1 MTSPNPA
8 APRRLAFISSNP
20 AWGGSEELWSAAAAE
35 LAAAGHH
42 VTIIKG
48 DLSGTSPRLKR
59 LRDLGCTMI
68 DLKRLPLMPRRTYE
82 FLANFAWPTAFAIQ
96 ALRLRFALKKAKAEL
111 VIVSQGGNIDGLFH
125 LKRVRKRGF
134 AYGIICQ
141 KAAEMYWPTDRYLGD
156 MQDAYR
162 DARFVWFVS
171 EHNRR
176 LTEEQLGRSLPQAAV
191 VRNPFLVPWEERS
204 DWPEGE
210 GLRLACVGRLF
221 PREKGQ
227 DIILR
232 VLARKKWR
240 ARPVSVTF
248 FGSGDHRAGL
258 EETARYLGV
267 ENAHFGG
274 HSDDVAGIWNDHHG
288 LLLPSHC
295 EGLPLVLV
303 ETMLQG
309 RVPIVTRVAGNPEV
323 VEDGVTGFL
332 AAAPTDDA
340 VDEALERAWAARERW
355 PEIGRAAARSIRATV
370 PRDPAAALAEM
381 IVGAAEGRTLAPESF
396 LEPVLRDGPSTRDPI
411 KVLL

>member
-1 MTSPNPA
+1 MT
-8 APRRLAFISSNP
+8 PRRLAFISSNP
-20 AWGGSEELWSAAAAE
+20 GWGGSEELWSAAAAE

-42 VTIIKG
+42 VTVIKG
-48 DLSGTSPRLKR
+48 DLGGPGPRLAR
-59 LRDLGCTMI
+59 LRELGCAMI
-68 DLKRLPLMPRRTYE
+68 DLKRLPLLPARTYE
-82 FLANFAWPTAFAIQ
+82 FLANIAWPAAFLILAV
-96 ALRLRFALKKAKAEL
+96 RLRWALWRAKAEL

-125 LKRVRKRGF
+125 LKRVRKRGY

-141 KAAEMYWPTDRYLGD
+141 KAAEMYWPTDRYLSEL
-156 MQDAYR
+156 QDVYR
-162 DARFVWFVS
+162 DARFAWFVS

-176 LTEEQLGRSLPQAAV
+176 LTEEQIGQDLPRAAV
-191 VRNPFLVPWEERS
+191 VRNPFLVPWQERR
-204 DWPEGE
+204 DWPDGE

-232 VLARKKWR
+232 VLAREKWR

-248 FGSGDHRAGL
+248 FGSGEHRRGL

-267 ENAHFGG
+267 TKAHFGG
-274 HSDDVAGIWNDHHG
+274 HSDDVAAIWADHHG

-303 ETMLQG
+303 ETMISG
-309 RVPIVTRVAGNPEV
+309 RVPIVTRVAGNPEI

-332 AAAPTDDA
+332 ASAPTDEA

-355 PEIGRAAARSIRATV
+355 PDIGRAASASIRTTV
-370 PRDPAAALAEM
+370 PRDPAAAVAAMILAET
-381 IVGAAEGRTLAPESF
+381 EGRTLPPGSF
-396 LEPVLRDGPSTRDPI
+396 LEPAA
-411 KVLL
+411 

>member
-1 MTSPNPA
+1 MT
-8 APRRLAFISSNP
+8 RRRFAFISSNP

-35 LAAAGHH
+35 LAAAGHE

-48 DLSGTSPRLKR
+48 DLSGNSPRLVR
-59 LRDLGCTMI
+59 LRELGCRMI
-68 DLKRLPLMPRRTYE
+68 DLKRLPLLPKRTYE
-82 FLANFAWPTAFAIQ
+82 FLANFAWPAAFLILAV
-96 ALRLRFALKKAKAEL
+96 RLRYALWKAGAEL

-125 LKRVRKRGF
+125 LKRVRKR
-134 AYGIICQ
+134 AYAFGIICQ
-141 KAAEMYWPTDRYLGD
+141 KAAEMYWPTDRYLSD
-156 MQDAYR
+156 LQDVYR

-176 LTEEQLGRSLPQAAV
+176 LTEEQLGRPLPNAAV

-232 VLARKKWR
+232 VLARPKWR
-240 ARPVSVTF
+240 ERPVSVTF
-248 FGSGDHRAGL
+248 FGSGDHRQGL

-267 ENAHFGG
+267 ENARFGG
-274 HSDDVAGIWNDHHG
+274 HSDDVAAIWRDHHG

-303 ETMLQG
+303 ETMLSG
-309 RVPIVTRVAGNPEV
+309 RVPVVTRVAGNPEV
-323 VEDGVTGFL
+323 VEDDVTGFL

-340 VDEALERAWAARERW
+340 VDEALERAWAARARW
-355 PEIGRAAARSIRATV
+355 PEIGRAASRAIRATV
-370 PRDPAAALAEM
+370 PRDPAAAVAQMILAAADGR
-381 IVGAAEGRTLAPESF
+381 IVAPESF
-396 LEPVLRDGPSTRDPI
+396 LEPPAPV
-411 KVLL
+411 